1 MPTYTFYDSK
11 QEEYFDKFISIAAR
25 EQYLAD
31 NPHITQVITGVNIV
45 AGVGGVRNDSGWN
58 ETLSRISEAH
68 PTSALAQRHSSKGI
82 KEAKTAQAVERWRKS
97 HNQR

>member
-1 MPTYTFYDSK
+1 MPTYTFYDAKS
-11 QEEYFDKFISIAAR
+11 EEYFDKIISMSAR

-31 NPHITQVITGVNIV
+31 NPHITQVITEVNIV

-58 ETLSRISEAH
+58 ETLSKIAEAH
-68 PTSALAQRHSSKGI
+68 PTSALANKHLSKGS

-97 HNQR
+97 HKQS

>member
-1 MPTYTFYDSK
+1 MPTYTFYDSNTD
-11 QEEYFDKFISIAAR
+11 ETYDRLLSLSAR

-31 NPHITQVITGVNIV
+31 NPHITQVITEVNIV

-58 ETLSRISEAH
+58 ETLSKIAEAH
-68 PTSALAQRHSSKGI
+68 PTSALANRHLSKGN

-97 HNQR
+97 HKQS

>member
-11 QEEYFDKFISIAAR
+11 NDEYFDRLISIAAK

-31 NPHITQVITGVNIV
+31 NPHVSQVITGVNIV

-58 ETLSRISEAH
+58 ETLSKIAEAH
-68 PTSALAQRHSSKGI
+68 PNSALAERHLSKGV
-82 KEAKTAQAVERWRKS
+82 KEAKKAQAVDRWRKS
-97 HNQR
+97 TT